1 MSGIKISYRRFNCAR
16 IAKREQF
23 AVKNSF
29 SLSFSFS
36 VHRDDARTMDKKKSF
51 EMKVSNS

>member
-29 SLSFSFS
+29 SLSFS